1 LFVLIIPQAVP
12 GISPYVPF
20 VVKDPLMRQI
30 LRHTPRKTALL
41 LLGMSSFFICGCSMF
56 SPNSKLNVN
65 RGDYHDEWEA
75 GGVERRAST
84 EGMDH
89 EDADGLDKWLYSPRY
104 RAINRNLGVD

>member
-1 LFVLIIPQAVP
+1 LFVLITPQAVP
-12 GISPYVPF
+12 AILPCIPF
-20 VVKDPLMRQI
+20 DAKDPPMRHS
-30 LRHTPRKTALL
+30 LRDTVFM
-41 LLGMSSFFICGCSMF
+41 LLGLSLLVNSGCTF
-56 SPNSKLNVN
+56 LNPNNKLNVN

-89 EDADGLDKWLYSPRY
+89 EDADGLDKWLYSPKY